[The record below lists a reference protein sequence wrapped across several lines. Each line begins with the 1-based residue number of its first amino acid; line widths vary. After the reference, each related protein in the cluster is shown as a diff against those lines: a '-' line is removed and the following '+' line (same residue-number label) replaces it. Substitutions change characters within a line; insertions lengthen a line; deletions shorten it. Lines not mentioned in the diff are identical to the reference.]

1 MSAGQ
6 GGSGGGHAGPASGR
20 QGSRRKPSRGTS
32 RPADVRPELWQA
44 VPELEI
50 PEPILAAPD
59 PTALLRSLG
68 PPPLP
73 GQANAD
79 QYMGAVVNK
88 AAGLATALALAAGA
102 LAVDPD
108 SEDRDENSPPGD
120 P

>member
-1 MSAGQ
+1 M
-6 GGSGGGHAGPASGR
+6 SGGQIGGGNAGPAGGR
-20 QGSRRKPSRGTS
+20 SRRKPSRGTS

-44 VPELEI
+44 VPELDV
-50 PEPILAAPD
+50 PEPILAVAD

-79 QYMGAVVNK
+79 QYMGAVVIK

-102 LAVDPD
+102 LAVDPE
-108 SEDRDENSPPGD
+108 SEDGEESSPLGSPSVAG
-120 P
+120 